1 MLSGMFD
8 LMDNAPSAFKGVSNM
23 IEDAATPKQGKMG
36 KQKGKTQAQKIRA
49 IKAVFAE
56 LPTLSLYIL
65 KHLFKVC
72 SIHPQKHSTGCFQ
85 KHSSTCVSDGAES
98 CWAAVAVSIKPQAR
112 SEQRNSRG
120 NQPSPIP
127 IRPVLS
133 AMLKSP
139 EERSHTL

>member
-1 MLSGMFD
+1 
-8 LMDNAPSAFKGVSNM
+8 MDNAPSAFKGVSNM
-23 IEDAATPKQGKMG
+23 IEDAATPKQGKVG

-65 KHLFKVC
+65 KHLFKVW

-85 KHSSTCVSDGAES
+85 NSTCVSDGAES
-98 CWAAVAVSIKPQAR
+98 CWAAVAVSIKSQAR